1 MSRFATRFVPR
12 FVPAVLSSLLVMA
25 LAVPLWQAGARAHE
39 SFEHY
44 LFVPDR
50 ALAQVTVIDTNRD
63 TVIAQI
69 PVGKVPHQ
77 VVVSATLGKLVA
89 SNTADNT
96 ISIVDLDTFKTRATL
111 QLGAAPEHMQLSP
124 GGELLAVGNIEGGT
138 VSLVSL
144 VAEREI
150 ARIPGLSQPHNLTFS
165 PDGSRLYV
173 ANLGAGH
180 VSVIDVAKARVV
192 DEIPVAEPHL
202 IVAKATDAPYQGIIN
217 VTVGADGRFGFAAHG
232 ETGSLAVIDL
242 VSGEK
247 VRSLALG
254 KRPWRAYGAADG
266 RYMVVPNNG
275 EGTISVISTETL
287 EVAATLPGAAGVTGV
302 NSDPAGHTA
311 FAISRAENKLVLLD
325 LGSLTPAGEI
335 ALPGS
340 PETGVISPHGK
351 KLYVALSD
359 PGADGGKVAVI
370 DVPGRKLLGVI
381 DGVGQE
387 PWGTTLAG
395 ADNYCH

>member
-1 MSRFATRFVPR
+1 MSRHPSRFVPT
-12 FVPAVLSSLLVMA
+12 VLVSLLVTA
-25 LAVPLWQAGARAHE
+25 LAVPLWQGGARAHE

-50 ALAQVTVIDTNRD
+50 ALPQVTVIDTNSD
-63 TVIAQI
+63 TVIARI
-69 PVGKVPHQ
+69 GVGKVPHQ
-77 VVVSATLGKLVA
+77 VVISATLGKLVA
-89 SNTADNT
+89 SNTADDT
-96 ISIVDLDTFKTRATL
+96 ISIIDLETFETRATL
-111 QLGAAPEHMQLSP
+111 KLGAAPEHMELSP
-124 GGELLAVGNIEGGT
+124 GGELLAVGNIDGGT

-144 VAEREI
+144 AEEREL
-150 ARIPGLSQPHNLTFS
+150 ARVPGLDHPHNLTFS
-165 PDGSRLYV
+165 PDGSKLYV
-173 ANLGAGH
+173 ANLGAEY
-180 VSVIDVAKARVV
+180 VSVIDVAQARVV
-192 DEIPVAEPHL
+192 AEIPVAEPRL
-202 IVAKATDAPYQGIIN
+202 IVAKASGAEYQGIIN
-217 VTVGADGRFGFAAHG
+217 VTASADGRFGFAAHG
-232 ETGSLAVIDL
+232 ETGALAVIDL
-242 VSGEK
+242 VKGEK

-254 KRPWRAYGAADG
+254 DRPWRAYGAAHG

-325 LGSLTPAGEI
+325 LDTLSPAGEI
-335 ALPGS
+335 ALPGG

-351 KLYVALSD
+351 KLYVALSG

-370 DVPGRKLLGVI
+370 DVPGRRLLGMI
-381 DGVGQE
+381 DGVGKE